1 MAKPRKMLG
10 RAQDPA
16 IQALM
21 QQMDT
26 QSAHTLAA
34 WAIACARARYLPLFE
49 AACPGD
55 ARPRAALDAAQAAQF
70 GARTLRE
77 AKAAAREA
85 NACAKAPL
93 PPAGEAAAR
102 ACAVRR
108 VDRGADLPAQDCDR
122 EAQREFAWLLDSLRA
137 ASVPDEP
144 NPAKIRWNC

>member
-21 QQMDT
+21 RQMDT

-55 ARPRAALDAAQAAQF
+55 ARPRAALDAAQAAQS
-70 GARTLRE
+70 GACTLRE

-93 PPAGEAAAR
+93 
-102 ACAVRR
+102 
-108 VDRGADLPAQDCDR
+108 L
-122 EAQREFAWLLDSLRA
+122 SL
-137 ASVPDEP
+137 
-144 NPAKIRWNC
+144 IHI

>member
-1 MAKPRKMLG
+1 MLG

-21 QQMDT
+21 RQMDT

-55 ARPRAALDAAQAAQF
+55 ARPRDALDASVYAAH
-70 GARTLRE
+70 
-77 AKAAAREA
+77 
-85 NACAKAPL
+85 
-93 PPAGEAAAR
+93 
-102 ACAVRR
+102 
-108 VDRGADLPAQDCDR
+108 GADLPAQDCDR

>member
-10 RAQDPA
+10 RAEDPA

-21 QQMDT
+21 RQMDT

-55 ARPRAALDAAQAAQF
+55 ARPRAALDAAQAAQS

-77 AKAAAREA
+77 AQAAAREA

-93 PPAGEAAAR
+93 PPAGEAAA
-102 ACAVRR
+102 ASVYAAH
-108 VDRGADLPAQDCDR
+108 GADLPAQDCDR